1 MRIVLVTE
9 AWQPQVN
16 GVVTTWTHVKRELE
30 AQGHEMFV
38 IHPEM
43 FRTMPCPRY
52 PSIPIVIRP
61 GRSVAQLLDG
71 FDADAIHIATEGP
84 LGSAARRYC
93 LRRRLPFTS
102 SYHSQFP
109 EYFRKYFGMPLA
121 MSYAYMRRFHRAA
134 ERVLVPTPSMKSLLD
149 SRGFTKVVV
158 WSRGVDSDLF
168 KPSSEPSPYG
178 DMPRPIFLCA
188 GRVALEKNI
197 GAFLAADLPGTK
209 VVMGDGPARPA
220 LESQFPAATFLGYQD
235 RPAFVR
241 YMAGADV
248 FVFPSRTDTFGLVM
262 LEAMAC
268 GVPVAA
274 YPVTGPIDVVH
285 PGVTG
290 ALNEDIAVAAK
301 EALTISRAAC
311 RQHAERMTW
320 RACADQVL
328 ANLAMIRQPSAMLS
342 AI

>member
-1 MRIVLVTE
+1 
-9 AWQPQVN
+9 
-16 GVVTTWTHVKRELE
+16 
-30 AQGHEMFV
+30 
-38 IHPEM
+38 
-43 FRTMPCPRY
+43 
-52 PSIPIVIRP
+52 
-61 GRSVAQLLDG
+61 
-71 FDADAIHIATEGP
+71 
-84 LGSAARRYC
+84 
-93 LRRRLPFTS
+93 
-102 SYHSQFP
+102 
-109 EYFRKYFGMPLA
+109 
-121 MSYAYMRRFHRAA
+121 
-134 ERVLVPTPSMKSLLD
+134 
-149 SRGFTKVVV
+149 
-158 WSRGVDSDLF
+158 
-168 KPSSEPSPYG
+168 
-178 DMPRPIFLCA
+178 
-188 GRVALEKNI
+188 
-197 GAFLAADLPGTK
+197 
-209 VVMGDGPARPA
+209 MGDGPARPA
-220 LESQFPAATFLGYQD
+220 LGRQFPAATFLGYQD